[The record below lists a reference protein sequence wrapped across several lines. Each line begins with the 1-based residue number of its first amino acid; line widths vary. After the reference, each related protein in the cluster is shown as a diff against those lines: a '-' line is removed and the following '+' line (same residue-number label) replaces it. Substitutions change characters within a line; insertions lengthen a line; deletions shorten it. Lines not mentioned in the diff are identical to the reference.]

1 MPPAFS
7 SGFQEHSRGHVP
19 NQFSG
24 HRSLDLESHSPEQ
37 TRRLAMSLSPLL
49 HPGDVVALGGDLGA
63 GKTVFVQG
71 LAAGLGIPDRVTSPT
86 FILMKEYLGGRYP
99 LIHMDVYRLERMQD
113 VVDLGYDEFLDP
125 SHIVVVEW
133 GDMVE
138 PLLPKDHLSIHMRY
152 GSVTDP
158 LDRTQEQVRQIS
170 LRPRGVQWETRM
182 QTVQVLVE
190 GVISGEAAPGKAPGK
205 PPGKAPGEGR

>member
-1 MPPAFS
+1 MPP
-7 SGFQEHSRGHVP
+7 
-19 NQFSG
+19 FSG
-24 HRSLDLESHSPEQ
+24 HYTNHRPLELESKSPAQ

-49 HPGDVVALGGDLGA
+49 HPGDVVAMGGDLGA
-63 GKTVFVQG
+63 GKTTFVQG
-71 LAAGLGIPDRVTSPT
+71 LAAGLGISTRVTSPT

-99 LIHMDVYRLERMQD
+99 LIHMDVYRLERMQE

-152 GSVTDP
+152 GSVEDP
-158 LDRTQEQVRQIS
+158 LDRSQESVRQIS
-170 LRPRGVQWETRM
+170 LRPRGPQWENRM
-182 QTVQVLVE
+182 RTVRKLVE
-190 GVISGEAAPGKAPGK
+190 DVVSAGADPDD
-205 PPGKAPGEGR
+205 PPEGLH